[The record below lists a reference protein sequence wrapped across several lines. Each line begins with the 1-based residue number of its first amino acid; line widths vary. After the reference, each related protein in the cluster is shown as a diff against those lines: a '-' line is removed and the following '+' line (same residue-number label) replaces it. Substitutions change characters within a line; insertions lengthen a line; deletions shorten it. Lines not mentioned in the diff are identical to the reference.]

1 MLSMLGKIFSRQ
13 HFKIYFSYFSQK
25 TCYFMQIVSTF
36 HAKMSPFE
44 KVCMKF
50 LNLFCRKKKSII
62 NLLSAELAQREVE
75 VNISSLWECYMS
87 VCFKFIRRAQ

>member
-25 TCYFMQIVSTF
+25 TCYFMQTVSTF
-36 HAKMSPFE
+36 HAKIE

-50 LNLFCRKKKSII
+50 QNLFCRKKKSII

-75 VNISSLWECYMS
+75 VNISSLWGCYMS